1 MSVTVPAG
9 TTAEVVIPARD
20 ARSVTESGKPLRWA
34 GGVLSVA
41 YDAGK
46 KAAVVVVGSGQYRF
60 RAPE

>member
-1 MSVTVPAG
+1 MKAPR
-9 TTAEVVIPARD
+9 TAP
-20 ARSVTESGKPLRWA
+20 RSRSLLAVVTESGKPLQWA
-34 GGVLSVA
+34 GGVLSVT